1 MKENKNEA
9 LTGSDNKRLN
19 NIDLR
24 NNQYTFPL
32 TDVQRT
38 IQNAHL
44 TIPPE
49 EDVVHAKEWV
59 DDGSLL

>member
-1 MKENKNEA
+1 MKDNKNQA
-9 LTGSDNKRLN
+9 LTGSYNKRLN
-19 NIDLR
+19 NVDFR

-32 TDVQRT
+32 TDVQAT
-38 IQNAHL
+38 MEHANL